1 MPKGN
6 FIPFNIKSDSLLF
19 SCCKS
24 QYFPSGVLPL
34 LMYQVYLYSKSSLG
48 ENCEKDIAKVLSEF
62 LISLD
67 FFYFFD
73 VFRRVS
79 SD

>member
-1 MPKGN
+1 
-6 FIPFNIKSDSLLF
+6 
-19 SCCKS
+19 
-24 QYFPSGVLPL
+24 
-34 LMYQVYLYSKSSLG
+34 MYQVYLYSKSSLG